1 MKEMG
6 TPRPGGFKF
15 GRVLVA
21 RYVTVD
27 VAV

>member
-1 MKEMG
+1 MQEMG
-6 TPRPGGFKF
+6 TPRSGGFRF

-27 VAV
+27 LAV